1 MRNVIL
7 IGMPGSGKS
16 TAGALLA
23 KAIGFGFIDSDD
35 AIRESEGKSLSRI
48 IEEEGLDG
56 FLAVEERVNA
66 RLCADG
72 CVIATGGSVVY
83 GPRAMENFKG
93 MGTIVYLRLSYPEIE
108 KRLSDLKARGV
119 AIREG
124 YTLRDLYDERTP
136 LYERYAD
143 VVVDLDGLDMAGAVR
158 ALTEKLK
165 I

>member
-66 RLCADG
+66 GLCADG

-83 GPRAMENFKG
+83 GPRAMEHFKG

-108 KRLSDLKARGV
+108 RRLSDLKARGV

-143 VVVDLDGLDMAGAVR
+143 VVIDLDGLDMAGAVR

>member
-1 MRNVIL
+1 
-7 IGMPGSGKS
+7 
-16 TAGALLA
+16 
-23 KAIGFGFIDSDD
+23 
-35 AIRESEGKSLSRI
+35 
-48 IEEEGLDG
+48 
-56 FLAVEERVNA
+56 
-66 RLCADG
+66 
-72 CVIATGGSVVY
+72 
-83 GPRAMENFKG
+83 

-108 KRLSDLKARGV
+108 RRLSDLKARGV

>member
-66 RLCADG
+66 GLCADG

-83 GPRAMENFKG
+83 GPRAMEHFKV

-108 KRLSDLKARGV
+108 RRLSDLKARGV

>member
-66 RLCADG
+66 GLCADG

-83 GPRAMENFKG
+83 GPRAMEHFKG

-108 KRLSDLKARGV
+108 RRLSDLKARGV